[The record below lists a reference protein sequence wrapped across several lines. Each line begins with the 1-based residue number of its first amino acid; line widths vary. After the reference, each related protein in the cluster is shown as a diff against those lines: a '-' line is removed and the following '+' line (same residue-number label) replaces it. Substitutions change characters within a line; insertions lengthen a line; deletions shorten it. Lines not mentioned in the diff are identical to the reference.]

1 MDLVEYVIVIGMNLN
16 GANDELEKTIQN
28 IFLTFNSCVFF

>member
-1 MDLVEYVIVIGMNLN
+1 MDLVEYVIVNGLNLN

-28 IFLTFNSCVFF
+28 IFFNV